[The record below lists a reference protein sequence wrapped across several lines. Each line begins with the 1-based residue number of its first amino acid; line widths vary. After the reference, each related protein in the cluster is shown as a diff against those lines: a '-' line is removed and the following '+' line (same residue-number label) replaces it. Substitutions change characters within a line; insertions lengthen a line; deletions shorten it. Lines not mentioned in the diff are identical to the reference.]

1 MSRINQA
8 TGFYNSAAWKET
20 RRNYRQAVGYLCER
34 CMKRG
39 IVQTADVVHH
49 RIPLT
54 EETVNDLN
62 LSLNWDNL
70 QALCTKCHAEVHA
83 ELEGRRAAR
92 RFTIDESGRVELKDD
107 TVL

>member
-1 MSRINQA
+1 MSKINQA

-20 RRNYRQAVGYLCER
+20 RQNYKRSMGYLCER

-39 IVQTADVVHH
+39 IIQSADVVHH
-49 RIPLT
+49 IVPLT
-54 EETVNDLN
+54 EQTVNDLN

-83 ELEGRRAAR
+83 EINGRRAKR
-92 RFTIDESGRVELKDD
+92 YNIDKNGKVVICDGIQD
-107 TVL
+107 